1 MKVTGIIA
9 EYNPFHKGHA
19 YHIKRTREL
28 TGADYI
34 IAVISGD
41 FVQRGTPALLDKY
54 LRCEMALSQGADLVL
69 ELPLAYAAGSAE
81 FFAMGAVSLLDKLGI
96 VDYLC
101 FGSECGDI
109 EKLSYLAGNLKEE
122 SPTFKEAIQTELKA
136 GHPYP
141 LARQRAIEV
150 CRQIPGTL
158 SSMEEMPLEE
168 IQKLLGEP
176 NNILALEYLKS
187 LQRRH
192 SRITPVTIR
201 RESAGYHDTSTDSEL
216 ASATAIRKLYQTG
229 DLSHLADTVPNAVL
243 DILNREY
250 QKRFPVFADDF
261 SMCLYYRLLME
272 QERNTSLHYYQDVS
286 KELGIRIYNEL
297 SEYKSYDDFCQHV
310 KTRQYTLTRIS
321 RSLLHIMLNLKTNDY
336 HQYSQHDFIPYV
348 RVLGFCK
355 GSSSLLSAIKQSS
368 ELPIITKMA
377 DASKLLDDCGN
388 KMLSQEVFAS
398 NLYRKIQEYKF
409 YTTLP
414 NEYTE
419 QIRIF

>member
-34 IAVISGD
+34 LAVISGD
-41 FVQRGTPALLDKY
+41 FVQRGAPALLDKY
-54 LRCEMALSQGADLVL
+54 LRCEMALSQGVDLVL
-69 ELPLAYAAGSAE
+69 ELPLAYAIGSAE

-109 EKLSYLAGNLKEE
+109 EKLSYLARNLKEE
-122 SPTFKEAIQTELKA
+122 SPAFKEAIQADLRA
-136 GHPYP
+136 GQPYP

-150 CRQIPGTL
+150 CRQIPGAL
-158 SSMEEMPLEE
+158 SSMEEMSLEE

-201 RESAGYHDTSTDSEL
+201 RECAGYHDTSTESGM

-272 QERNTSLHYYQDVS
+272 KERGTALHYYQDVS

-297 SEYKSYDDFCQHV
+297 SEYKSYDDFCRHV
-310 KTRQYTLTRIS
+310 KTKQYTLTRIS
-321 RSLLHIMLNLKTNDY
+321 RSLLHIMLNLKANDY
-336 HQYSQHDFIPYV
+336 HHYSQHDFVPYV
-348 RVLGFCK
+348 RVLGFRK
-355 GSSSLLSAIKQSS
+355 DSSSLLSAIKQSC
-368 ELPIITKMA
+368 ELPIIAKMA

-388 KMLSQEVFAS
+388 KILSQEIFAS
-398 NLYRKIQEYKF
+398 NLYRKTQEEKF
-409 YTTLP
+409 HTTLP

-419 QIRIF
+419 QIRIL